1 MAALYQSYFKF
12 VFTRA
17 VWSARGRK
25 PNCYNR
31 TVRSQAISHH
41 MENNKN
47 VKMENVDTC
56 AAKKVRSQTEYD
68 MKLAMVSISS
78 NQF

>member
-1 MAALYQSYFKF
+1 
-12 VFTRA
+12 
-17 VWSARGRK
+17 
-25 PNCYNR
+25 
-31 TVRSQAISHH
+31 

-47 VKMENVDTC
+47 GKMENVDTC
-56 AAKKVRSQTEYD
+56 AAKNVRSQTEYD